1 MATPIG
7 IRPVLGRLLNT
18 TRNASIPSSHLLPA
32 IQTLTLPS
40 QSRPFSSTPELSM
53 RRPRRDGNRLR
64 GQSSLYRSGLRYRMN
79 IDKSQLPQP
88 VNFKRKVKV
97 DPNHGLWQ
105 FFYSKDKLLL
115 TPDEDAQHGRGWTVE
130 ELRHKSWDDLH
141 KLWWVCV
148 KEQNRI
154 ATARKEKSKMRLQTG
169 QEETA
174 DRLKEV
180 RKTMKSIK
188 HTLTERFYLWE
199 DARVLA
205 EKDSEIDL
213 GNPEQPYTPGLGSD
227 YLEDT
232 GAAAA
237 GEPEAE
243 EVALEKGERE
253 ILAEEEPEPKT
264 STPQPEKIDNEIE
277 PSTLPP
283 SSSSS
288 PPPPPPSSSETPA
301 EAEKQPSAPS

>member
-7 IRPVLGRLLNT
+7 MRPVLGRLLNT

-32 IQTLTLPS
+32 IQTQTPPLSS

-79 IDKSQLPQP
+79 IDKSELPQP

-97 DPNHGLWQ
+97 DPDHGLWQ

-115 TPDEDAQHGRGWTVE
+115 TPEEDSQHGRGWTVE

-169 QEETA
+169 EEETA
-174 DRLKEV
+174 NRLKEV

-188 HTLTERFYLWE
+188 HALTERFYLWE

-205 EKDSEIDL
+205 EKDSEVDL
-213 GNPEQPYTPGLGSD
+213 GNPEKPYTPGRGSD

-232 GAAAA
+232 GAAE
-237 GEPEAE
+237 GK
-243 EVALEKGERE
+243 EVALEKGEGE
-253 ILAEEEPEPKT
+253 ILAKEE
-264 STPQPEKIDNEIE
+264 PEKIDS
-277 PSTLPP
+277 STLPP
-283 SSSSS
+283 SSSSPS
-288 PPPPPPSSSETPA
+288 PPPPSSETPR
-301 EAEKQPSAPS
+301 